1 MGEWHMR
8 KVIEINEALWVKLS
22 AAARRAGRTPE
33 NVLRGLIREFL
44 ESEDDRRLDVGLAK
58 DVQSSGYTEDDSVR
72 LVREYRGQVR
82 TKPVGKVDEAP
93 RRYRRTRSR

>member
-1 MGEWHMR
+1 MG
-8 KVIEINEALWVKLS
+8 KVVEINEVLWAKLS

-33 NVLRGLIREFL
+33 NVLRGIIQEFL
-44 ESEDDRRLDVGLAK
+44 ESEDDRRLDVALAK

-82 TKPVGKVDEAP
+82 TKPVGKVGEAP